1 MHPALSSP
9 SATPLR
15 SGDKRVRPFCICF
28 YCICRRARVGL
39 RRILY
44 PFRRVTAHASRNSAH
59 DSEGEG
65 KRGGGAAYRR
75 APPPSACT
83 QRGGN
88 GERRYVAY
96 AHGIARSHCR
106 VLYHIR
112 RDEITVRVLCQSER
126 NFKFCLGCQ
135 RQMLDSRLVEVAIPP
150 VPYPPRGGTC
160 VYFVKAS
167 SGGRPASSSASTPR
181 AGPCGRL
188 RRRFATCPPKQSFF
202 GASRALAAR
211 DSRH

>member
-1 MHPALSSP
+1 MPCVRTVVFRLCCENFRFSRE
-9 SATPLR
+9 ATIR
-15 SGDKRVRPFCICF
+15 CCVRP
-28 YCICRRARVGL
+28 AVPVG
-39 RRILY
+39 ILQ
-44 PFRRVTAHASRNSAH
+44 
-59 DSEGEG
+59 
-65 KRGGGAAYRR
+65 
-75 APPPSACT
+75 PPPAASMHGS
-83 QRGGN
+83 RGSGL
-88 GERRYVAY
+88 AL
-96 AHGIARSHCR
+96 ARSARQTGKVGDQPESKSDTATRDTAIATSSGMR
-106 VLYHIR
+106 VLYHKSQSRCGGISG
-112 RDEITVRVLCQSER
+112 RVLCQSER

-167 SGGRPASSSASTPR
+167 SGGRPASSNASTPR